1 MPQDSLS
8 RLSSEFADYATV
20 GSQIVIAEAMGLLQL
35 PPIHVTLGELGII
48 DGEWERIRRDL
59 FEIFHLRADPAALSV
74 LTPAQ
79 LGQFIADQPINR
91 PGPQLRLAG
100 KRHRVVA
107 GARRRRRGE
116 LVPQAPRR
124 DRVADPL
131 IGLRAPG
138 WYDEPTPASIEE
150 LAVRYTDQIRAA
162 QPTGPYRLAGY
173 CAGAVIAVAVAN
185 LLEGQGETVERM
197 FFIDPDL
204 RHLAA
209 SRRGAVMF
217 RLHQLKR
224 RPEPAARLLR
234 KPATETPLAQVL
246 ERMDDPR
253 PHQDP
258 MERVL
263 YRGLGVVAD
272 LIGLTGGDTLAPVST
287 TATAWFTD
295 SYLTSI
301 AESKDKVMAHLATM
315 FSDGVDIRY
324 SSSHTEIFA
333 TSEFRDW
340 LIQYAEAE
348 SHNAAR

>member
-1 MPQDSLS
+1 MSN
-8 RLSSEFADYATV
+8 EFADYATV
-20 GSQIVIAEAMGLLQL
+20 GSQMVVAEAMGLLQL
-35 PPIHVTLGELGII
+35 PPTNVTLGDLGII
-48 DGEWERIRRDL
+48 GAEWERIQRDL
-59 FEIFHLRADPAALSV
+59 FEIFHLRVDPTALSV

-91 PGPQLRLAG
+91 PGPQLRLADG
-100 KRHRVVA
+100 SGTATWLVH
-107 GARRRRRGE
+107 GADGE
-116 LVPQAPRR
+116 VSWFLKHLDGIGLPT
-124 DRVADPL
+124 PL

-150 LAVRYTDQIRAA
+150 LAARYSDQVRAA

-173 CAGAVIAVAVAN
+173 CAGAVIAVAMAN
-185 LLEGQGETVERM
+185 LLESQGETVERM

-204 RHLAA
+204 RHEPA
-209 SRRGAVMF
+209 SRRDAVMF

-234 KPATETPLAQVL
+234 KPATETTLAQVL
-246 ERMDDPR
+246 ERMADPR

-258 MERVL
+258 VERVL

-272 LIGLTGGDTLAPVST
+272 MIGLTGGDTLTPVAS

-315 FSDGVDIRY
+315 FSGGVDIRY
-324 SSSHTEIFA
+324 SPSHTEIFA
-333 TSEFRDW
+333 TTEFRDW
-340 LIQYAEAE
+340 LIQYAAAE
-348 SHNAAR
+348 THNAAR

>member
-1 MPQDSLS
+1 M
-8 RLSSEFADYATV
+8 SSEFADYATV
-20 GSQIVIAEAMGLLQL
+20 GSQMVVAEAMGLLQL
-35 PPIHVTLGELGII
+35 PPIQVTLGELGII
-48 DGEWERIRRDL
+48 DAEWERIRRDL
-59 FEIFHLRADPAALSV
+59 FEIFHLRVDPAELSV

-100 KRHRVVA
+100 GSGTATWLVH
-107 GARRRRRGE
+107 GADGE
-116 LVPQAPRR
+116 VNWFLKHLDGIGLPT
-124 DRVADPL
+124 PL

-150 LAVRYTDQIRAA
+150 LAVRYSDQVRAA
-162 QPTGPYRLAGY
+162 QPAGPYRLAGY
-173 CAGAVIAVAVAN
+173 CAGAVIAVAMAN
-185 LLEGQGETVERM
+185 LLEGQGETVDRM

-209 SRRGAVMF
+209 SRRDAVMF

-272 LIGLTGGDTLAPVST
+272 LIGLTGGSTLAPVTT

-315 FSDGVDIRY
+315 FSGGVDIRY